1 MRTIL
6 VISGILF
13 KQFRRILYVCVLQNL
28 HICRIQICI
37 FPAFD
42 VKSAYFQILL
52 SIPAKILLFEI
63 FIFPVFV
70 VTKIRVFYTF
80 GI

>member
-1 MRTIL
+1 MRTIP

-13 KQFRRILYVCVLQNL
+13 KQFRRILYFCVLQNL

-37 FPAFD
+37 FSAFD

-52 SIPAKILLFEI
+52 SIPAKSPIFEI
-63 FIFPVFV
+63 CIFPGFLT
-70 VTKIRVFYTF
+70 TKINVFYTF
-80 GI
+80 DI